1 LDLTLTLK
9 NYFFLLFHFSEP
21 RDEFDLMEE
30 DEASAEEVAE
40 IPVLVEEEDP
50 CVGVIF

>member
-1 LDLTLTLK
+1 
-9 NYFFLLFHFSEP
+9 
-21 RDEFDLMEE
+21 MEE

-40 IPVLVEEEDP
+40 IPALIEEEDP

>member
-1 LDLTLTLK
+1 
-9 NYFFLLFHFSEP
+9 
-21 RDEFDLMEE
+21 MEE

-40 IPVLVEEEDP
+40 TPVLVEEEDP